1 MALTVAGPPLV
12 AGAAAVV
19 LDLSEVA
26 TLVLLVVAAA
36 VAVVLTVRA
45 VLRPIAHDAVDARLA
60 GQDADE
66 RIRSLRTAV
75 ALRDRFDAAAAA
87 EGAEAGVL
95 RLLVRAAT
103 ELEPM
108 REVSLLLSL
117 PDEPRVAWSVR
128 MVDDELVP
136 AVPVPGRPGC
146 VALASG
152 RTATVSSSHELGAC
166 EHLRETG
173 GGSADRGSADRGSD
187 DRGGS
192 ADRGGSDVD
201 AAPAF
206 DVSAVCIPLSLADR
220 TLGLLCVTGPPGEP
234 PGADDV
240 ATLEH
245 LVATTGRRLG
255 ELRRRR
261 GPSTPGPT
269 DPVTGLPSEVALR
282 SRAGELAR
290 SHVPYCMAIVR
301 IDGADAYRR
310 DHGPAG
316 WDDALR
322 LVADTTST
330 TLRPDDVV
338 CRLDGERIAGVLS
351 NCSTAQAAAALER
364 VRESLVLALT
374 VAGIAHFTCSV
385 GLVDGARATS
395 IDEAVRL
402 ADAAGEAALLQG
414 GNRVVVADSSIA

>member
-1 MALTVAGPPLV
+1 VAAPPIV
-12 AGAAAVV
+12 AGAVAAALDLAAIPTFGLVV
-19 LDLSEVA
+19 LGV
-26 TLVLLVVAAA
+26 A
-36 VAVVLTVRA
+36 VAVVLTVRV
-45 VLRPIAHDAVDARLA
+45 VLRPIAHEAVDARLDA
-60 GQDADE
+60 QDAKGRNAD
-66 RIRSLRTAV
+66 LRAAV

-87 EGAEAGVL
+87 EGSEAGVL
-95 RLLVRAAT
+95 RMLVRAAT
-103 ELEPM
+103 ELEPL
-108 REVSLLLSL
+108 RDVALLLSL

-166 EHLRETG
+166 EHLRDG
-173 GGSADRGSADRGSD
+173 DAVGSASDADLP
-187 DRGGS
+187 
-192 ADRGGSDVD
+192 D
-201 AAPAF
+201 AATAF
-206 DVSAVCIPLSLADR
+206 DVAAVCIPLSLADR
-220 TLGLLCVTGPPGEP
+220 TLGVLCVTGPPGEP
-234 PGADDV
+234 PDADDV

-245 LVATTGRRLG
+245 LIATTGWRLG
-255 ELRRRR
+255 GLRRRR

-269 DPVTGLPSEVALR
+269 DPVTGLPTEVALR

-290 SHVPYCMAIVR
+290 SHVPYCMAVVR
-301 IDGADAYRR
+301 VDGAQDYRR
-310 DHGPAG
+310 DHGPVA

-322 LVADTTST
+322 LVADTTGA

-338 CRLDGERIAGVLS
+338 CRLDEQRIAAVLA
-351 NCSTAQAAAALER
+351 NCSTVQAAAALER
-364 VRESLVLALT
+364 VRESLVLAHT

-395 IDEAVRL
+395 IDDTVRL

>member
-1 MALTVAGPPLV
+1 MAATA
-12 AGAAAVV
+12 
-19 LDLSEVA
+19 LDLAPVPAVSVIA
-26 TLVLLVVAAA
+26 VGVAA
-36 VAVVLTVRA
+36 AVVLTVRT
-45 VLRPIAHDAVDARLA
+45 VLRPLAHDAVDARLV
-60 GQDADE
+60 GQAAE
-66 RIRSLRTAV
+66 ARIRSLRAAV
-75 ALRDRFDAAAAA
+75 VLRDRFDAAAPA
-87 EGAEAGVL
+87 EVSGAGVL

-103 ELEPM
+103 ELEPL
-108 REVSLLLSL
+108 REVTLLLSL

-128 MVDDELVP
+128 MVDEELVP

-152 RTATVSSSHELGAC
+152 RTAVVTSSHELGAC
-166 EHLRETG
+166 EHLRQSDGDQG
-173 GGSADRGSADRGSD
+173 GIDADGGVAADPI
-187 DRGGS
+187 
-192 ADRGGSDVD
+192 VEP
-201 AAPAF
+201 APF
-206 DVSAVCIPLSLADR
+206 DVAAVCIPLSLADR

-234 PGADDV
+234 PDADDV

-269 DPVTGLPSEVALR
+269 DPVTGLPTEIALR

-290 SHVPYCMAIVR
+290 AHTPYCMAIVR
-301 IDGADAYRR
+301 VDGAEDYRTE
-310 DHGPAG
+310 HGPVV

-322 LVADTTST
+322 LVADTTGT

-338 CRLDGERIAGVLS
+338 CRLDDERIAAVLA
-351 NCSTAQAAAALER
+351 NCSTVQAAAALER

-374 VAGIAHFTCSV
+374 VAGVAHFTCSV

-395 IDEAVRL
+395 IDDAVRL
-402 ADAAGEAALLQG
+402 ADAAGDAALLQG
-414 GNRVVVADSSIA
+414 GNRVVVADSSIT